1 MGPALSSLKPVWM
14 DPTTTKKCPRESFK
28 ETTRNTSDS
37 FMILYKKMYYLINV
51 FGSDEVKTMATYLGT
66 EGGKLRANLLMVW
79 FQLLEWL
86 W

>member
-1 MGPALSSLKPVWM
+1 M
-14 DPTTTKKCPRESFK
+14 DPTTTKKCPGESFK

-66 EGGKLRANLLMVW
+66 EV
-79 FQLLEWL
+79 
-86 W
+86 